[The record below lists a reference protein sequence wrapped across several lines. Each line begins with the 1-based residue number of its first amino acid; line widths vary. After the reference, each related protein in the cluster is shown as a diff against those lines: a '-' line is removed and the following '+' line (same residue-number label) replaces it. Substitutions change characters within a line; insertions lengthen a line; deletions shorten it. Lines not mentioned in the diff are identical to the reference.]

1 MPLMAGLCESGNVLK
16 DENGD
21 LTEIKGSSNQVRN
34 SLVQT
39 TKDSG
44 RASQDVS
51 LPISCPLVTSFLPQN
66 YLKEVFS
73 RFQLYRNV
81 QDQGVVCSGSDSP
94 SVSLCPP
101 RLSFQWSN
109 QVVREAGS
117 LPEAERT
124 AWGGKSPSKGQTSGG
139 DGDRGTATQKPTRSG
154 VWREKAAR
162 GSSPLHRTGHTPWAG
177 RAPFSLALY

>member
-1 MPLMAGLCESGNVLK
+1 MK

-21 LTEIKGSSNQVRN
+21 LTEIKGSSNQVRK
-34 SLVQT
+34 SPVQT

-51 LPISCPLVTSFLPQN
+51 LPIFCPLVTSFLPQN
-66 YLKEVFS
+66 YLKEG
-73 RFQLYRNV
+73 V
-81 QDQGVVCSGSDSP
+81 QQISAVQKCSGSRGGLLRFRLAFT
-94 SVSLCPP
+94 VSLCPP

-124 AWGGKSPSKGQTSGG
+124 AWVGSLPVGARLLGVMRTEGRPHRNRQGQGSGERKLQG
-139 DGDRGTATQKPTRSG
+139 DQVPFTVQGTHRGLDGLR
-154 VWREKAAR
+154 
-162 GSSPLHRTGHTPWAG
+162 
-177 RAPFSLALY
+177 